1 MKMNFRRIVIG
12 YDGSE
17 HSKKALDAGLLM
29 AQKLGSSL
37 VVVTVLRAPEFSA
50 TIDEIDESLNH
61 AEKQVRPQ
69 LEELKKVCSVQGVE
83 IETAILKGHP
93 AESIVKFASE
103 RKADLIITG
112 TRGIGGFK
120 SLVIGSVAQKVV
132 SYSKVPVMVV
142 K

>member
-1 MKMNFRRIVIG
+1 MAFRKIVVG

-17 HSKKALDAGLLM
+17 YSKKALDIGLIM
-29 AQKLGSSL
+29 AQKMGSSL
-37 VVVTVLRAPEFSA
+37 VVVTVLSAPEFSA
-50 TIDEIDESLNH
+50 TIDEIDESFNH
-61 AEKQVRPQ
+61 AEKKVQPQ
-69 LEELKKVCSVQGVE
+69 LDELKKMCLAQGVE

-93 AESIVKFASE
+93 AESIVKFASQ
-103 RKADLIITG
+103 RKADLIIMG